1 MADLIALRAD
11 ARPGTGKGAARR
23 LRSEGRVPAIAY
35 GSGVAPTPLSVD
47 ALALYHVLHTAAG
60 ENAVINLEVD
70 GDSHLALAREI
81 QRHPVRREVVHVDF
95 VTVDRTVAVHVDVPL
110 HLEGE
115 PVGVTEG
122 GVLSQ
127 AAMTLE
133 IEVLPLEVPNS
144 LTVDV
149 SGLAIGDRI
158 TAGEVAL
165 PDGVTLLTD
174 PEAVILS
181 VTLPT
186 VEEEPEEEEVEAAE
200 EEGEGATAE
209 EAAGRAA
216 DEGGDSKE

>member
-1 MADLIALRAD
+1 MADQIALRAET
-11 ARPGTGKGAARR
+11 RPGTGKGEARR
-23 LRSEGRVPAIAY
+23 LRRDGRVPAITY
-35 GSGVAPTPLSVD
+35 GAGISPTPVSVD

-60 ENAVINLEVD
+60 ENAVMNLEVD
-70 GDSHLALAREI
+70 GDTHLALARQI

-95 VTVDRTVAVHVDVPL
+95 VTVDRTVVVSVDVPL

-127 AAMTLE
+127 ATMTLE

-149 SGLAIGDRI
+149 SGLAIGDRL
-158 TAGEVAL
+158 TAGEVTL

-186 VEEEPEEEEVEAAE
+186 VEEEPEDEEAEAAE
-200 EEGEGATAE
+200 EEGEGATAD
-209 EAAGRAA
+209 EAASA
-216 DEGGDSKE
+216 EGDSEG